1 VINGVGLPATSDRPR
16 HHDAVTQPTPDP
28 EQYDSPRN
36 MRARAKGLPS
46 GYITGGEAPDAAT
59 AEAEERRLG
68 RWLLLM
74 VITIVAAGFVLGIIA
89 ALLTSAVGG

>member
-1 VINGVGLPATSDRPR
+1 V
-16 HHDAVTQPTPDP
+16 VTQSPTPDP

-36 MRARAKGLPS
+36 TRARAKGLPG
-46 GYITGGEAPDAAT
+46 GYITGGEAPDAAS

-68 RWLLLM
+68 RWLLVM
-74 VITIVAAGFVLGIIA
+74 VITIVAAGFVLGIVA